1 MTSVE
6 EKVGGGLDEV
16 KITFGD
22 LTTVY
27 MRFNALTR
35 LLRDVTVLTW
45 VKEECW
51 FISYYQQKKKTLKD
65 ISTIYLTCGDSRK
78 RREIGRLISGS

>member
-22 LTTVY
+22 LTSAY

-51 FISYYQQKKKTLKD
+51 FISYYQKTKNAEGYFYNLFD
-65 ISTIYLTCGDSRK
+65 VW
-78 RREIGRLISGS
+78 